1 MRRDPIAF
9 FTHHPV
15 AADLLMVLMIL
26 SGLAAV
32 TKLNSQLFPTFS
44 IDYININVAWRGAT
58 AEDIEQG
65 ITNVVEPELRDLND
79 VRRIT
84 SVSTQGFS
92 SIFIEYEQGTDLSAA
107 LSEVNEVVGRVRG
120 LPATAEDPEVIVL
133 ENRELIARV
142 LITGDK
148 TREELRLLAKQMERE
163 LLQRGVAK
171 VELSG
176 LPEEEIAIQIQAETL
191 ADLGLPLHQI
201 AAQIDARSLDL
212 PAGEVG
218 GGDVGRQLRGL
229 EQRRAAD
236 DFASLHIT
244 NRDGT
249 QVLRL
254 GDLARIERR
263 PRNGEVITRYQ
274 NKPAVELTLWRGKTE
289 NTLDAANILKDW
301 LVDARPQL
309 PQGVE
314 LVVYNEQWILIQE
327 RIDMLLDN
335 GVQGLAFIVIIL
347 FLTLNARVAFWVAWG
362 IPSALLATLAVLY
375 VFGGS
380 INMVSLFALILTLG
394 IIDDD
399 AIVVGEGALARY
411 QMGEDSMRAAEG
423 GARRMFWPVMA
434 SSLTTMAAFLP
445 LTIIGGI
452 IGSVMISI
460 PQVVICVII
469 ASLVECFL
477 VLPAHLH
484 RSFVKMRHTEP
495 TGLRKRVDE
504 AFDRFRDQR
513 FRRIVRWSIANRG
526 ATIAIAVAAVMLV
539 MTLMSSGRIKFQ
551 FFPTPE
557 NSVIFT
563 SVTFAAGTPV
573 ERVDAFLTD
582 LERSL
587 YVTDAE
593 LGQGLVISS
602 LTERGRAPIDDGV
615 FNRYGDRYGSLRMEL
630 LPSDAREVRN
640 PEFMKRWQENIQL
653 PPGVENFEMYSPT
666 GGPPGR
672 DIEIRLRGDDIDQLK
687 AAAEELATAL
697 RGFSGIHAIA
707 DDTPYGREQ
716 LIYRLNPQGERLGL
730 TVSEV
735 GRQLRAAY
743 DGQLVQVFQDLGDE
757 IEVRVI
763 LPEEQRRTLSSLE
776 TLPILLTNGASV
788 PLSSVATIE
797 PQRGFESLRHR
808 DGKLAIKVSGDVDEA
823 TSNANELITQI
834 NEKVLPDL
842 IEKYHI
848 EALYEGRA
856 EDQAHTLADMK
867 LGAYI
872 GLVLIYVVL
881 AWIFGSYVWPFP
893 VMAIIPL
900 GLAGAIFGHW
910 LMGMDLTI
918 VSLFGLFG
926 LAGIVVNNSIIL
938 VSFYKELREQ
948 GVPAQQALEDA
959 SCLRL
964 RAMMLTSVTTIAGL
978 SPLVLETS
986 TQAQFLIPLA
996 VSICFGLAFATAL
1009 VLILVPALLS
1019 LYEARDNQPP
1029 QPQNHSTPV
1038 QHA

>member
-1 MRRDPIAF
+1 MRRDPIGF

-26 SGLAAV
+26 SGIAAIA
-32 TKLNSQLFPTFS
+32 KLNTQFFPTFS

-65 ITNVVEPELRDLND
+65 ITNVVEPELRDLDN

-84 SVSTQGFS
+84 SFSSQGIS

-107 LSEVNEVVGRVRG
+107 LSEVNEVMGRLRG
-120 LPATAEDPEVIVL
+120 LPDSAEDPEIIVL
-133 ENRELIARV
+133 ENKELVARV
-142 LITGDK
+142 LVTGDK
-148 TREELRLLAKQMERE
+148 TRAELRLLAKQMERD
-163 LLQRGVAK
+163 LLQRGIAK

-176 LPEEEIAIQIQAETL
+176 LPEEEIAIQIPAETL

-229 EQRRAAD
+229 EQRRAAG
-236 DFASLHIT
+236 DFASLHIS

-249 QVLRL
+249 QVMRL
-254 GDLARIERR
+254 GDLAEIERR
-263 PRNGEVITRYQ
+263 PRSGEVITRYQ

-289 NTLDAANILKDW
+289 NTLDAASILNAW
-301 LVDARPQL
+301 LADTRPQL
-309 PQGVE
+309 PQGVN
-314 LVVYNEQWILIQE
+314 LVVYNEQWTLIQE
-327 RIDMLLDN
+327 RIDMLVGN
-335 GVQGLAFIVIIL
+335 GVQGLACIVIIL
-347 FLTLNARVAFWVAWG
+347 FFTLNARVAFWVAWG

-375 VFGGS
+375 LFGGS

-399 AIVVGEGALARY
+399 AIVVGEDALAHY
-411 QMGEDSMRAAEG
+411 QMGEDPMRAAEG

-469 ASLVECFL
+469 ASLAECFL

-484 RSFVKMRHTEP
+484 RSFAKMRHAEP

-504 AFDRFRDQR
+504 AFDRFREQH

-526 ATIAIAVAAVMLV
+526 ATIAIAVAIVLLV
-539 MTLMSSGRIKFQ
+539 LTLMSSGRVKFQ

-557 NSVIFT
+557 NSVIFAN
-563 SVTFAAGTPV
+563 VTFAAGTPV
-573 ERVDAFLTD
+573 ERVDAFLAD
-582 LERSL
+582 LEQSL
-587 YVTDAE
+587 YATDAE
-593 LGQGLVISS
+593 LGGGLVISA
-602 LTERGRAPIDDGV
+602 LTERGRAPVDDGA
-615 FNRYGDRYGSLRMEL
+615 FNRYGDRYGSLRLEL
-630 LPSDAREVRN
+630 LPPDARTLRN
-640 PEFMKRWQENIQL
+640 PEFMQRWQQKVRL
-653 PPGVENFEMYSPT
+653 PPGVETFEVYSPT

-672 DIEIRLRGDDIDQLK
+672 DIELRLRGDDIHLLK
-687 AAAEELATAL
+687 AAAEELTTAL
-697 RGFSGIHAIA
+697 RGFPGIHAIT

-716 LIYRLNPQGERLGL
+716 LVYRLSPQGETLGL

-743 DGQLVQVFQDLGDE
+743 DGELVQVFQDLGDE

-763 LPEEQRRTLSSLE
+763 LPEAQRRTLASLD
-776 TLPILLTNGASV
+776 TLPILLPNGASV

-797 PQRGFESLRHR
+797 PRRGFETLRHR
-808 DGKLAIKVSGDVDEA
+808 DGKLAIKVSGDVDET
-823 TSNANELITQI
+823 TSNANELIAQI
-834 NEKVLPDL
+834 NASVLPGL
-842 IEKYHI
+842 VEKYHI

-881 AWIFGSYVWPFP
+881 AWIFGSYVWPLP

-910 LMGMDLTI
+910 LMGLDMTI

-948 GVPAQQALEDA
+948 GVPVQQALEDA

-964 RAMMLTSVTTIAGL
+964 RAMLLTSITTIAGL

-996 VSICFGLAFATAL
+996 VSICFGLAVSTLIVL
-1009 VLILVPALLS
+1009 VLVPALLG
-1019 LYEARDNQPP
+1019 LYEARRDR
-1029 QPQNHSTPV
+1029 HIGEAASDTGSG
-1038 QHA
+1038 